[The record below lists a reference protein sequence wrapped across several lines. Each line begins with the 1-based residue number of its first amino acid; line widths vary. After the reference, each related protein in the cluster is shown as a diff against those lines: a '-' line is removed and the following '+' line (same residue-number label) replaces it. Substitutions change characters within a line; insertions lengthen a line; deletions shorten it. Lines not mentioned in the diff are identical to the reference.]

1 MCAGSKFNNL
11 LNLLKLIRLRKFPGH
26 DWHCAIHL
34 ELRCGFQRPAL
45 KAMGVVARAKD
56 KGLAREQHYK
66 SFNKRV
72 EQPEQPEREKT
83 PWGWM

>member
-1 MCAGSKFNNL
+1 MTGTVQFTLSCDEVSSA
-11 LNLLKLIRLRKFPGH
+11 
-26 DWHCAIHL
+26 
-34 ELRCGFQRPAL
+34 PAL